1 MQLAIG
7 SHFVPVGGKHDFV
20 LIGAHYL
27 GYGDLPFI
35 QIPRFIRQ
43 IPAFKIDIAA
53 ASVVQF
59 NPVGSLVVIVDQR
72 VIVVRHE
79 LADRHRAGQNS
90 A

>member
-20 LIGAHYL
+20 LIGVQD
-27 GYGDLPFI
+27 GRSGDWPFI

-43 IPAFKIDIAA
+43 IPAFKINVAA
-53 ASVVQF
+53 AGVVQF

-79 LADRHRAGQNS
+79 LADRHRTGQNPT
-90 A
+90 